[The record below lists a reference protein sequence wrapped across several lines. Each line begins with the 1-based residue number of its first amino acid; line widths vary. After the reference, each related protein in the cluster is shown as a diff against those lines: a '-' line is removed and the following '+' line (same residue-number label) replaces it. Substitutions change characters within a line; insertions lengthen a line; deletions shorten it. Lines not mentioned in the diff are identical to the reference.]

1 MKNRLLLGLL
11 ALLVNAFCV
20 SAKERTP
27 VAVNGVLDL
36 RQYTATENFEI
47 KLNGEWEFYWK
58 KMLHPHDFNHS
69 GTIKP
74 DYFGK
79 VPSYWTDYPKDK
91 VKTEKFGY
99 ATYRLTI
106 LLPPGLRKPMAFNL
120 PVFDSSYDLYLDGE
134 YITGNG
140 IPGTTAAETK
150 PEYKREFV
158 KFDPSSDTIT
168 IILNVS
174 NFDHRRGGFWLP
186 VTFGT
191 YNEIRQHLANSL
203 AGDWATI
210 SLLMGFSLFF
220 LFFFTLYPKDKIMAF
235 FSIAVI
241 GLALRPLFTSHFL
254 ILNFTNLS
262 WVWIIKFEYLTLFL
276 IMLGWAWFAVNLYPS
291 KLIRYIAWT
300 ITSIF
305 LFSSVLTL
313 FSPVRIFS
321 YSTLAYYPS
330 MVILLVYLLYESFIK
345 VLSKSVIDMTY
356 FAAFLLFTYG
366 AIHDVRV
373 SLGKSDSSI
382 GYSLSFI
389 VVAFVFIQAFLLL
402 YKWVKAYYEKEK
414 LHNEVEFMNR
424 NLELLVNERTQEL
437 KTRNEEIEAQNS
449 RIAFQNNQLSDT
461 IQLKNKIFSVIAH
474 DLRSPVVNI
483 LYMLNLLKEKEYK
496 ENYDAYADSCIQYS
510 QSIITLLENMLVWG
524 RGQEGKIK
532 FSPGEH
538 DLAGIILTNL
548 SIFKETADRKEISMN
563 FTQMGRPKGYF
574 DKDLI
579 DIVIRNILT
588 NAIKYTYRGGRIS
601 ILLKEKPGNDDVIM
615 IKICDNG
622 VGISKEKQVQLFSNI
637 EIKSAPGT
645 EDEKGT
651 GLGLKLCDELIK
663 INNGRIAVESNA
675 GEGTCFSIM
684 LPIDKLI

>member
-1 MKNRLLLGLL
+1 
-11 ALLVNAFCV
+11 
-20 SAKERTP
+20 
-27 VAVNGVLDL
+27 
-36 RQYTATENFEI
+36 
-47 KLNGEWEFYWK
+47 
-58 KMLHPHDFNHS
+58 
-69 GTIKP
+69 
-74 DYFGK
+74 
-79 VPSYWTDYPKDK
+79 
-91 VKTEKFGY
+91 
-99 ATYRLTI
+99 
-106 LLPPGLRKPMAFNL
+106 
-120 PVFDSSYDLYLDGE
+120 
-134 YITGNG
+134 
-140 IPGTTAAETK
+140 
-150 PEYKREFV
+150 
-158 KFDPSSDTIT
+158 
-168 IILNVS
+168 
-174 NFDHRRGGFWLP
+174 
-186 VTFGT
+186 
-191 YNEIRQHLANSL
+191 
-203 AGDWATI
+203 
-210 SLLMGFSLFF
+210 
-220 LFFFTLYPKDKIMAF
+220 
-235 FSIAVI
+235 
-241 GLALRPLFTSHFL
+241 
-254 ILNFTNLS
+254 
-262 WVWIIKFEYLTLFL
+262 
-276 IMLGWAWFAVNLYPS
+276 
-291 KLIRYIAWT
+291 
-300 ITSIF
+300 
-305 LFSSVLTL
+305 
-313 FSPVRIFS
+313 
-321 YSTLAYYPS
+321 
-330 MVILLVYLLYESFIK
+330 
-345 VLSKSVIDMTY
+345 
-356 FAAFLLFTYG
+356 
-366 AIHDVRV
+366 
-373 SLGKSDSSI
+373 
-382 GYSLSFI
+382 
-389 VVAFVFIQAFLLL
+389 
-402 YKWVKAYYEKEK
+402 
-414 LHNEVEFMNR
+414 
-424 NLELLVNERTQEL
+424 L